1 MNAIVAGKQ
10 EKAEGSL
17 VWKSKESFE
26 IWVNGLTIDSYNYN
40 TDWLKIVCDNNTMFV
55 KVSMIP
61 KQISPYNLYYFTIPS
76 PRDVQG
82 ELCIWVPINL
92 SNIWIHMQH
101 PSASGSQLYIG
112 NYFSSIEIGT
122 LE

>member
-10 EKAEGSL
+10 EKTEGSL
-17 VWKSKESFE
+17 VWKSKESFG

-40 TDWLKIVCDNNTMFV
+40 TDWLKIVCDNNTVFV

-61 KQISPYNLYYFTIPS
+61 KQISPYQLYYFTIPS
-76 PRDVQG
+76 PKDVQG
-82 ELCIWVPINL
+82 ELQIWVPINM
-92 SNIWIHMQH
+92 SDIWINMNH
-101 PSASGSQLYIG
+101 PSASGSRLDIG

>member
-10 EKAEGSL
+10 EKTEGSL
-17 VWKSKESFE
+17 VWKSKESFG

-40 TDWLKIVCDNNTMFV
+40 TDWLKIVCDNNTVFV

-61 KQISPYNLYYFTIPS
+61 KQISSYQLYYFIIPS
-76 PRDVQG
+76 PKDIQG
-82 ELCIWVPINL
+82 ELQIWVPENM
-92 SNIWIHMQH
+92 SNIWIHMVH
-101 PSASGSQLYIG
+101 PSASGSKLSIG
-112 NYFSSIEIGT
+112 HYFSSIEIGT